1 MRSFGLALMIACSLS
16 LSLAGTVLAGATAAQ
31 RCEAGKLKAAGKA
44 AACRASALAKMAL
57 GGTGDLAACDMKLGE
72 AFSKLEAR
80 GGCTTTLGEDVG
92 IVTNFVDNASSCNA
106 EMLSGTFPTACC
118 KDQGQSCAEDNDCCG
133 TSPSGFI
140 RGTPYFCNTSGG
152 TAPGFCDVLI

>member
-1 MRSFGLALMIACSLS
+1 MKYFVLTVAACLS
-16 LSLAGTVLAGATAAQ
+16 LSSAATVLAGATLAQ
-31 RCEAGKLKAAGKA
+31 KCEAGKLKAAGKA
-44 AACRASALAKMAL
+44 ASCRANALAKVAL
-57 GGTGDLAACDMKLGE
+57 GGTADPSVCDTKLQTVF
-72 AFSKLEAR
+72 AKLEAK
-80 GGCTTTLGEDVG
+80 GGCTTALGEDLG
-92 IVTNFVDNASSCNA
+92 IVTNFVDTASACNA

-118 KDQGQSCAEDNDCCG
+118 SDQGQPCAVDNDCCG